1 MAACLLIFEP
11 RARGIRAGAPF
22 FEPGVS
28 SGGRNRRPSTRR
40 VAKNA
45 ESPRARR
52 DGCSNPPRQRFA
64 LNSACDAGNARAF
77 PESHPVKFEDAPS
90 TPRQR
95 QIALAILLA
104 GVVCMGMGQTIV
116 FAVLPPIARK
126 IGMSDLEVLS
136 IFMISAL
143 FWVLTGPLW
152 GRRSDA
158 SGRRPFIVIGLTGFA
173 ISMTAFATVL
183 HLGMEGALGGIA
195 LYALLLGTRSI
206 YGVIGSA
213 TPGAAQGYIA
223 DRTPPERRTAGMSA
237 FSAAF
242 GVGAMVGPAFAG
254 AVVAIDPIAPLY
266 AVAAAAA
273 CAVGAVFFYLPE
285 RTAPKERVARPRLSP
300 FDERIQHYLIYALA
314 SGLALSIPIQFIAFY
329 LIDRLGLESKDALQ
343 LVGVALS
350 AAAMASLF
358 SQLVLVQRFNLPP
371 ATLMRIG
378 PILICIGHAVIALS
392 GDLGPLV
399 FGMLLS
405 GLGGGMIGPGYV
417 GAASLSVTADEQG
430 SAAGLS
436 NAAGA
441 SGFIFAPFIGTF
453 FYSISP
459 SALFVATSAICAACA
474 AYAFLEKRFERAAP
488 MIVAQEPAEPES
500 DVPI

>member
-1 MAACLLIFEP
+1 M
-11 RARGIRAGAPF
+11 
-22 FEPGVS
+22 
-28 SGGRNRRPSTRR
+28 NRFD
-40 VAKNA
+40 
-45 ESPRARR
+45 ES
-52 DGCSNPPRQRFA
+52 
-64 LNSACDAGNARAF
+64 
-77 PESHPVKFEDAPS
+77 PS

-95 QIALAILLA
+95 QIATAILLA

-126 IGMSDLEVLS
+126 IGMGDFQVLS
-136 IFMISAL
+136 IFMLSAL
-143 FWVLTGPLW
+143 WWVLMGPFW
-152 GRRSDA
+152 GQRSDHF
-158 SGRRPFIVIGLTGFA
+158 GRRPFIITGLSGFA
-173 ISMTAFATVL
+173 VSTIAFATVL
-183 HLGMEGALGGIA
+183 HFGMAGAVSGVA
-195 LYALLLGTRSI
+195 LYALLLATRSI

-242 GVGAMVGPAFAG
+242 GIGAMVGPAFAG
-254 AVVAIDPIAPLY
+254 AVVAVDPLAPLY

-273 CAVGAVFFYLPE
+273 CAAASVFFFLPE
-285 RTAPKERVARPRLSP
+285 RTAPKERDRRPKLSP
-300 FDERIQHYLIYALA
+300 MDRRIRPFLAYAMA
-314 SGLALSIPIQFIAFY
+314 TGVVTSIPVQFIAFY
-329 LIDRLGLESKDALQ
+329 LIDRLGLQSEDALQ

-371 ATLMRIG
+371 VTLMRAG
-378 PILICIGHAVIALS
+378 PILICLGHATIAMS
-392 GDLGPLV
+392 ASIGPLV

-405 GLGGGMIGPGYV
+405 GLGAGMLTPGYA
-417 GAASLSVTADEQG
+417 GGASLSVTADEQG

-441 SGFIFAPFIGTF
+441 SGFIFAPIIGHF

-459 SALFVATSAICAACA
+459 GALFIATATLAAACA
-474 AYAFLEKRFERAAP
+474 IYAFTEKGLARAPVNSEAP
-488 MIVAQEPAEPES
+488 NDPGTDI
-500 DVPI
+500 